1 MSSSRIHPRSPAP
14 LRLVCGLL
22 TLSLLPIAAG
32 LAALEVPFLGG
43 RVNDLAGMLDAGERD
58 RLEQALASFE
68 EETGSQVVVLTVPSL
83 EGDSLEDF
91 SIRVVET
98 WQLGREGV
106 DDGALLLIAEAERR
120 MRIETGYG
128 LEGVL
133 TDAAS
138 RRILDRVI
146 TPRFRAGDFAGG
158 IEAGVDA
165 MLSVIRGEELPAPER
180 RGPPPGPVLAG
191 CFQLF
196 VLLLVLGLF
205 VAQRVSSRGGRR
217 RRSGAWAVGP
227 LLWGAGRGW
236 SSGRSRGGGSFGR
249 GFSGGGG
256 SFGGGGASGGW

>member
-1 MSSSRIHPRSPAP
+1 MRRPWAPMPAMA
-14 LRLVCGLL
+14 VLL
-22 TLSLLPIAAG
+22 LIAAG

-58 RLEQALASFE
+58 RLEQTLASFE
-68 EETGSQVVVLTVPSL
+68 EDTGSQVVVLTVPNL

-98 WQLGREGV
+98 WKLGREGV

-158 IEAGVDA
+158 IEAGVEA

-180 RGPPPGPVLAG
+180 RGTPAGPVVAG

-196 VLLLVLGLF
+196 VLILVIWLSF
-205 VAQRVSSRGGRR
+205 AHRFSSRKGRR
-217 RRSGAWAVGP
+217 RRRPGAWAVGP
-227 LLWGAGRGW
+227 LLWGAGRSW